1 MGLLQ
6 AYILLLWRFPK
17 ASLGSPKTGRKLHL
31 GKKSTPMVIIMSLA
45 KGQQKEQ
52 IQELGFKDSYTR
64 CFMGFLAPIIN
75 SSLEGCY
82 KNLSNKEFKKI
93 K

>member
-1 MGLLQ
+1 
-6 AYILLLWRFPK
+6 
-17 ASLGSPKTGRKLHL
+17 
-31 GKKSTPMVIIMSLA
+31 MSLA